1 MAWFYA
7 QTHSNPGVD
16 PVIQNDTRSGHLEE
30 KYQFFQ
36 VTDPKAIQLYTFL
49 TGTGGPGGNGVTGLW
64 GPYDT
69 LAEAQAV
76 KVKNAPT
83 DPGTIAQ
90 NITGGGNLFG
100 LGDAFNANITQWL
113 IRIGEIALGIV
124 LIAVAFAKLTGI
136 DNKISTAA
144 KVVTKV

>member
-1 MAWFYA
+1 MAWFYSR
-7 QTHSNPGVD
+7 TGSNPGVD
-16 PVIQNDTRSGHLEE
+16 PVVQNDTRSGHLEN

-49 TGTGGPGGNGVTGLW
+49 TGGDGGTGLF

-76 KVKNAPT
+76 KAKNAPLS
-83 DPGTIAQ
+83 PGANVQ

-100 LGDAFNANITQWL
+100 LGDPFNINVTEWL